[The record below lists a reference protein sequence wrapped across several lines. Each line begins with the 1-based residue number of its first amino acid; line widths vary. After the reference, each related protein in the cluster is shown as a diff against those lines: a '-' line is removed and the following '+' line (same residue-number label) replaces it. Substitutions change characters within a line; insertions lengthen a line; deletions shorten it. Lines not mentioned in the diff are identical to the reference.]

1 MLFRSLQCNS
11 LLSDFNVD
19 QTPHHFTRRC
29 QKIKKRGVAGYLLH
43 IGMFRWNYSIVT
55 SVINIAV
62 QNLAPWTWT
71 LK

>member
-1 MLFRSLQCNS
+1 M
-11 LLSDFNVD
+11 
-19 QTPHHFTRRC
+19 P
-29 QKIKKRGVAGYLLH
+29 KKKKKRGVAGYLLH

-55 SVINIAV
+55 SVISFAV